1 MVVLQPCKQLSANT
15 EQEIHLTLWRR
26 PQWFPGQLCKHESQ
40 SVDLLPQI
48 WSCTNDFGNLLSL
61 HIITVYQVDALA
73 WVNDSSS
80 VCPWSYIT
88 HSSTMIVP
96 GAGGRLE
103 CQLWHPTKTEEC
115 HTALKNAR
123 RVFVGKFWITINLHK
138 DSLAATKHSHII
150 LVRESFSAPEL
161 NI

>member
-1 MVVLQPCKQLSANT
+1 MVVLHPCKQLSANT

-26 PQWFPGQLCKHESQ
+26 PQWFLGQLCKHESQ

-103 CQLWHPTKTEEC
+103 CHLWHPTKKRGIPHCSEKC
-115 HTALKNAR
+115 Q
-123 RVFVGKFWITINLHK
+123 
-138 DSLAATKHSHII
+138 
-150 LVRESFSAPEL
+150 ESFCWEILDHHKFSQRFTCC
-161 NI
+161 NKTFTHNFS

>member
-1 MVVLQPCKQLSANT
+1 MVVLHPCKQLSANT

-26 PQWFPGQLCKHESQ
+26 PQWFLGQLCKHESQ

-88 HSSTMIVP
+88 HSSTIIVP

-103 CQLWHPTKTEEC
+103 CHLWHPTKNRGIPHCSEKC
-115 HTALKNAR
+115 Q
-123 RVFVGKFWITINLHK
+123 
-138 DSLAATKHSHII
+138 
-150 LVRESFSAPEL
+150 ESFCWEILDHHKFSQRFTCC
-161 NI
+161 NKTFTHNFS